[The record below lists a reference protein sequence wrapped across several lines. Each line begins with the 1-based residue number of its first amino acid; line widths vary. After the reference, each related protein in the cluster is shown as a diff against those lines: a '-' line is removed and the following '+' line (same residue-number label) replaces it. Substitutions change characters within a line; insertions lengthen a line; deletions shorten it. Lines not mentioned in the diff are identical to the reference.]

1 MSYPSNP
8 RIYSDQINKLRE
20 SGNGIQVGEDF
31 RLLADVDSQIA
42 YLLEK
47 VVEKDARLGLDRF
60 PLQGI
65 VLLVQKGYCVSPFER
80 LNPGRN
86 NEDRNRGKIL
96 IKARIPE
103 IHSSIPA
110 PKKIGPIGWAK
121 LDPVNTMRINMHHTY
136 IGYVENDTD
145 IPSPG
150 DIVLLDYDN
159 RASFTGGIYLGIKHR
174 LGSPPADSSSPIFS
188 GKRFFDSSRERNNKP
203 NELKSKRER
212 SLKGDFYQSPVTLS
226 DYGT

>member
-31 RLLADVDSQIA
+31 RLLAHADEQIA

-65 VLLVQKGYCVSPFER
+65 VLSVQKTFCVSPFER

-86 NEDRNRGKIL
+86 NQDRNRGKIL

-103 IHSSIPA
+103 IHSSIPF

-136 IGYVENDTD
+136 IGYVEDGTD
-145 IPSPG
+145 EPSAG

-174 LGSPPADSSSPIFS
+174 LDSPPADSSSPIFS
-188 GKRFFDSSRERNNKP
+188 GKRFFDASRERNNKP
-203 NELKSKRER
+203 NKLRSKRER
-212 SLKGDFYQSPVTLS
+212 SLKGDFYQAPMTLS